1 MSLLGNFLH
10 FIDHSITNQVDS
22 PKGARGKGNM
32 LNNKKTTLR
41 LPVEDY
47 EALLNLSL
55 DTGLTVNALMIVA
68 LLKHLGEI

>member
-1 MSLLGNFLH
+1 
-10 FIDHSITNQVDS
+10 
-22 PKGARGKGNM
+22 M

-41 LPVEDY
+41 LPTEDY

-68 LLKHLGEI
+68 CLKYLDLLWCDYRLENVFQH